1 MNRFIIYPFLISL
14 AVLGI
19 GLTGVGQPVSICDY
33 TPPTNRLTELTL
45 SGEYHQFED
54 KYLDDR
60 NNVNSGSL
68 LLQGFAWS
76 EQDNWSYNLDGQANL
91 RITPSGLELASALS
105 SEGQVRYYVQGDNF
119 AFGGVDTSGI
129 PGGSGLTVSGL
140 AGAGMGR
147 FRNVT
152 PMAKAIQIA
161 ESLQAQDVLEE
172 FPAEETMNELSKII
186 GSDRSMNTAEMLQAI
201 EEQLDTSLDVNA
213 VLALQGIVNAQMT
226 RFCGWDATVGIG
238 YPVIDP
244 TEQNNPFV
252 RAQANY
258 ALTLEPTGRL
268 LARAEGLLPLPLEN
282 AYTVNASLDYHRT
295 LSPTSTLTT
304 TYQYARV
311 QKATGNNY
319 ATHTVDVALSA
330 QVRPPLS
337 LTAKAHGAI
346 GDRFEE
352 PEWGFDLGFEYRLF

>member
-1 MNRFIIYPFLISL
+1 MNRFRLFTLLIPL
-14 AVLGI
+14 AVLGV
-19 GLTGVGQPVSICDY
+19 GLTAVGQPVSICDY
-33 TPPTNRLTELTL
+33 TPPTNQLTELTL

-91 RITPSGLELASALS
+91 RITPSGLELASTLS
-105 SEGQVRYYVQGDNF
+105 SEGQARYYVQGDNF
-119 AFGGVDTSGI
+119 VFGGVDTTGV
-129 PGGSGLTVSGL
+129 PGTGLTVSGL

-161 ESLQAQDVLEE
+161 NALHAQDVLEE
-172 FPAEETMNELSKII
+172 FPSEEKMNQLSRII
-186 GSDRSMNTAEMLQAI
+186 GSDRSMSTSEMLQEI
-201 EEQLDTSLDVNA
+201 EGLFETSFDVQS
-213 VLALQGIVNAQMT
+213 VLALQGVINTQMT
-226 RFCGWDATVGIG
+226 RFCGWDVTAGVG
-238 YPVIDP
+238 YPVLVP
-244 TEQNNPFV
+244 TDEHNPFL
-252 RAQANY
+252 RARANY
-258 ALTLEPTGRL
+258 ALTLDPNGRL
-268 LARAEGLLPLPLEN
+268 LVRAEGRLPLPPAN
-282 AYTVNASLDYHRT
+282 AYRVNASLDYHRT

-304 TYQYARV
+304 TYQYTRV
-311 QKATGNNY
+311 QEPTGENY
-319 ATHTVDVALSA
+319 ATHTLDLAVSA
-330 QVRPPLS
+330 QVQAPLS